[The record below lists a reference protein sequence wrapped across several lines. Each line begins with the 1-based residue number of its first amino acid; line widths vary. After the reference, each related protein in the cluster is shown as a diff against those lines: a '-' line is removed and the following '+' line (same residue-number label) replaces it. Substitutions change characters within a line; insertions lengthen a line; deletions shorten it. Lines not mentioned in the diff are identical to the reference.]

1 MAEKQALSPEMI
13 EEITRTA
20 LQVVR
25 DYQEKEKQKQ
35 QKEKRDW
42 RLRNTKLLLKHYR
55 SFVSHVEG
63 SREKVTAMDYADAM
77 ESLYTNRLAL
87 ESIKR
92 SRQRTIV
99 MVKFVQKM
107 ISVYQA
113 MCETSGLQE
122 DLRRYHIIYELYIS
136 EKTEK
141 KQTVEELAEFHNI
154 EPRTVYNDVKNAVNT
169 LSVLVFGVDGIEF
182 N

>member
-1 MAEKQALSPEMI
+1 MNQRLAEEVTKLSAETAVKAAI
-13 EEITRTA
+13 EF
-20 LQVVR
+20 L
-25 DYQEKEKQKQ
+25 EKEKQKQ

-63 SREKVTAMDYADAM
+63 ARDKVTAVEYADVM
-77 ESLYTNRLAL
+77 TDLYSSELAL

-99 MVKFVQKM
+99 MVKFVRKM

-122 DLRRYHIIYELYIS
+122 DLRRYNIIYELYIS
-136 EKTEK
+136 EK

>member
-1 MAEKQALSPEMI
+1 MSQKQALSPEVI
-13 EEITRTA
+13 EEITRA
-20 LQVVR
+20 AVQAAMEF
-25 DYQEKEKQKQ
+25 QEKKKQKQ

-63 SREKVTAMDYADAM
+63 AREQVTAMDYADAM
-77 ESLYTNRLAL
+77 ESLYTDELAL

-99 MVKFVQKM
+99 MVKFVRKM
-107 ISVYQA
+107 IGVYQA
-113 MCETSGLQE
+113 MCEASGQQE
-122 DLRRYHIIYELYIS
+122 DLRRYHIVHELYIS
-136 EKTEK
+136 EK

-154 EPRTVYNDVKNAVNT
+154 EPRTVYNDVKNAVKT

>member
-1 MAEKQALSPEMI
+1 AVKAAI
-13 EEITRTA
+13 EF
-20 LQVVR
+20 L
-25 DYQEKEKQKQ
+25 EKEKQKQ

-63 SREKVTAMDYADAM
+63 ARDKVTAVEYADVM
-77 ESLYTNRLAL
+77 TDLYSSELAL

-99 MVKFVQKM
+99 MVKFVRKM

-122 DLRRYHIIYELYIS
+122 DLRRYNIIYELYIS
-136 EKTEK
+136 EK

>member
-13 EEITRTA
+13 EEITRTT
-20 LQVVR
+20 LQVMK
-25 DYQEKEKQKQ
+25 DFQEKEKQKQ

-63 SREKVTAMDYADAM
+63 AREKVTAMDYADAM

-107 ISVYQA
+107 IGVYQA
-113 MCETSGLQE
+113 MCETSGQQE
-122 DLRRYHIIYELYIS
+122 ELRRYHIIHAMYIS
-136 EKTEK
+136 EK
-141 KQTVEELAEFHNI
+141 KQTVEELAEFHKI

-182 N
+182 S